1 MRLRSCV
8 KLCVMCDGDNGLC
21 ALKHAAKRLAMIGLL
36 CLALGLAG
44 CGDPAEG
51 IYDTAQFEE
60 VQNNKPH
67 ARKLYEEIVRDHPD
81 SPVAVKAKERL
92 ATMSTKSSN

>member
-8 KLCVMCDGDNGLC
+8 KLCVTRDGDNGLC
-21 ALKHAAKRLAMIGLL
+21 ALKHAVKRLAMIGLL

-51 IYDTAQFEE
+51 IYDTAQFES
-60 VQNNKPH
+60 
-67 ARKLYEEIVRDHPD
+67 VRQIAPER
-81 SPVAVKAKERL
+81 SIEGAVR
-92 ATMSTKSSN
+92 